1 MMHRWTTRGCERMD
15 SPGAQAAHLHFAG
28 RAMHD
33 VAERAWLKHFIAG
46 WLKRMPRSIMS
57 EAAE

>member
-1 MMHRWTTRGCERMD
+1 MD
-15 SPGAQAAHLHFAG
+15 SPGAHPRHLHFAD

-33 VAERAWLKHFIAG
+33 VAERAWLKRFIDG
-46 WLKRMPRSIMS
+46 WLARMPRSILS